1 MGETHGKQTK
11 KKFLKVLYCI
21 LSMILVLF
29 WFPNEVDSPINL
41 IIPMALLD
49 ERGRGWDIFS
59 LTRSA

>member
-1 MGETHGKQTK
+1 
-11 KKFLKVLYCI
+11 
-21 LSMILVLF
+21 MILVLF

>member
-1 MGETHGKQTK
+1 MGEKHGKKAK
-11 KKFLKVLYCI
+11 KIVPKSFVLYT
-21 LSMILVLF
+21 LYDTGV
-29 WFPNEVDSPINL
+29 NEVDSPINL